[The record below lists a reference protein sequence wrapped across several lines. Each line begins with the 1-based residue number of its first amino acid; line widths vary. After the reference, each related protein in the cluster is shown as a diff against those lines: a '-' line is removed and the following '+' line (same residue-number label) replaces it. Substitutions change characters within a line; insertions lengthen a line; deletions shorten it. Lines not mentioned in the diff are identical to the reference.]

1 MLFFVAWRSVV
12 RRMKAMTI
20 EVPREGASVELVH
33 RGKVSP
39 AQAVIVLPDD
49 VEIRCGNSKLASGA
63 AAPAAK
69 FSRKPLLDLD
79 SISINL
85 RKLGTK
91 RRTAA
96 VNVIRT
102 MLQFTNPVTAET
114 ANRILEDLCRRG
126 DLTITPAGAV
136 EFPNQK

>member
-1 MLFFVAWRSVV
+1 
-12 RRMKAMTI
+12 MKTMTI
-20 EVPREGASVELVH
+20 EVPREGACVELVF

-39 AQAVIVLPDD
+39 AQAVIVATDD
-49 VEIRCGNSKLASGA
+49 VEIRYGNQGLGSGA

-69 FSRKPLLDLD
+69 LAAKPPLDLD
-79 SISINL
+79 AISFNL
-85 RKLGTK
+85 CKLGTK

-102 MLQFTNPVTAET
+102 MFQFTNPVTAET

-126 DLTITPAGAV
+126 DLTITPGGAV
-136 EFPNQK
+136 EFTNQK